1 MVGLGPGS
9 RSRGSSSTCSSFGGS
24 AFAGSL
30 GLLGLA
36 AALGFVGFDLGLDA
50 LLGLDV
56 VELLLA
62 LASGLFD
69 LFLASKFLLGLMG
82 LLGGLLADSLDAIVS
97 WCSFIGLTCRSYLV
111 SLLFLLVLLGLASLL
126 GL

>member
-9 RSRGSSSTCSSFGGS
+9 RSRGSSSTCSFGGS
-24 AFAGSL
+24 AFTGSL
-30 GLLGLA
+30 GLLCLA

-56 VELLLA
+56 VELLLP

-69 LFLASKFLLGLMG
+69 LFLASKFLLGLLC
-82 LLGGLLADSLDAIVS
+82 LLGGLLTDSLDAIVS
-97 WCSFIGLTCRSYLV
+97 
-111 SLLFLLVLLGLASLL
+111 
-126 GL
+126 